1 MSSRHART
9 LLPTKKRRQETLLP
23 GGSAAG
29 GGRGEKEETFWM
41 KEFIY
46 GRRISSVSFKRR
58 RRDYLFS

>member
-23 GGSAAG
+23 GVSAEG
-29 GGRGEKEETFWM
+29 RGRGEKEETFWM